1 LGGAASCRG
10 GVKKAR
16 DERYPLAKFSEIIE
30 RVEYVR
36 RAVGLNKSRYSGEI
50 GMKPQTYNNFVGAQG
65 SKPNIELVHGVAS
78 RFNVNPTW
86 LLFNKGTAF
95 LDQEN
100 APSELPTG
108 IRRRSSGV
116 TEAGTEFFS
125 QRPAEGLSEL
135 RNLDALESVI
145 QEMKEGLRQVET
157 RQFPLLEGLANILRK
172 FFEIDPAGAT
182 REVDEFIQKLK
193 GSLRDSG

>member
-1 LGGAASCRG
+1 M
-10 GVKKAR
+10 
-16 DERYPLAKFSEIIE
+16 AKFSEIIE

-36 RAVGLNKSRYSGEI
+36 RAVGLNKSRFSGEI

-86 LLFNKGTAF
+86 LLYGKGAAF

-145 QEMKEGLRQVET
+145 QEMKEGLRQVES
-157 RQFPLLEGLANILRK
+157 RQFPLLEGLTNILRR

-182 REVDEFIQKLK
+182 REVDEFIRKLK
-193 GSLRDSG
+193 GSMREGG

>member
-1 LGGAASCRG
+1 M
-10 GVKKAR
+10 
-16 DERYPLAKFSEIIE
+16 EKFSEIIE
-30 RVEYVR
+30 RVESVR
-36 RAVGLNKSRYSGEI
+36 KVVGMNKSQFSAEF
-50 GMKPQTYNNFVGAQG
+50 GMTPQTYNNFVGAQG

-86 LLFNKGTAF
+86 LLFNKGAVF
-95 LDQEN
+95 LGKEN
-100 APSELPTG
+100 APAELPTG

-157 RQFPLLEGLANILRK
+157 RQFPILDGLKNILSR
-172 FFEIDPAGAT
+172 FFEIDAVGAT
-182 REVDEFIQKLK
+182 HEVDEFIRKLK
-193 GSLRDSG
+193 ASMRDAA

>member
-1 LGGAASCRG
+1 M
-10 GVKKAR
+10 
-16 DERYPLAKFSEIIE
+16 AKFSEIIE

-86 LLFNKGTAF
+86 LLYGKGAAF

-116 TEAGTEFFS
+116 AEAGTEFFS
-125 QRPAEGLSEL
+125 QRQAEGLSEL
-135 RNLDALESVI
+135 RGNLDALEPVI
-145 QEMKEGLRQVET
+145 QEMKEGLRQVES
-157 RQFPLLEGLANILRK
+157 RQFPLLEGLTNILRR

-182 REVDEFIQKLK
+182 REVDEFIRKLK
-193 GSLRDSG
+193 GSMRDSG

>member
-1 LGGAASCRG
+1 M
-10 GVKKAR
+10 
-16 DERYPLAKFSEIIE
+16 AKFSDIIE

-36 RAVGLNKSRYSGEI
+36 RAVGLNKSRFSAEI

-78 RFNVNPTW
+78 RFSVNPTW
-86 LLFNKGTAF
+86 LLYGKGAVF

-100 APSELPTG
+100 APSDLPTG

-116 TEAGTEFFS
+116 AEAGTEFFS

-135 RNLDALESVI
+135 RTLDALDALI
-145 QEMKEGLRQVET
+145 QEMKEGSRQVET
-157 RQFPLLEGLANILRK
+157 RQFRLLEGLTNILSG
-172 FFEIDPAGAT
+172 FFEIDAVGAT
-182 REVDEFIQKLK
+182 HEVDEFIRKLK
-193 GSLRDSG
+193 ASIRDAG